1 MYSEDGELK
10 TYIVREGQNLTLPEN
25 KTPYLEHKLTI
36 LAEAKEPKQDFLTD
50 DHKN

>member
-1 MYSEDGELK
+1 VYSEDGELK

-25 KTPYLEHKLTI
+25 KTPYPEHKLTI